1 VKKKKV
7 KAKVDV
13 DYLVQLS
20 NLEIAS
26 SEKRFLGKQLE
37 ETVNYVEILEELKT
51 AEITPIAQVAN
62 LKNVVRLDQP
72 RRELTQKEALKNAK
86 RKQGGF
92 FVTKKVKWEQK

>member
-1 VKKKKV
+1 MKKKRV

-13 DYLVQLS
+13 DYLAQLS

-37 ETVNYVEILEELKT
+37 ETVDYVEILGELKT
-51 AEITPIAQVAN
+51 AKIAPIAQVAN
-62 LKNVVRLDQP
+62 LENVVRLDQP
-72 RRELTQKEALKNAK
+72 RRELTQKEALKNTK